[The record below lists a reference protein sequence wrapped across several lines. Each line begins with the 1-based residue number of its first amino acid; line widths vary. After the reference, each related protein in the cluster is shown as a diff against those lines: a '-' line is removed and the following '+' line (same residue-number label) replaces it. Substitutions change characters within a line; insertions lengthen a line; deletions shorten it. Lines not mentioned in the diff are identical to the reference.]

1 MSGLLCELV
10 LHSLEK
16 HVVNSLKKDIVFY
29 KGYVDDV
36 CVIWRKGERIHEFLH
51 AVNSTNNDGLKLKL
65 EQKSHERIH
74 FLDIDIQLKGDCI
87 TRSIYIKPTHSPLY
101 IPANTNDPYGYKMSA
116 FRALIRRA
124 FTYCSNV
131 LDRIKEIDRIEEVA
145 SKLGYRKSTIEG
157 LIKSYERGERL
168 RTGTDQFKITK
179 FTYNKHFRNIMK
191 QVSDKRHS
199 KIVYKKGPNLY
210 SILRNDK
217 DRLKKEET
225 ASVYKIPFKNQH
237 LGIMKDYIGVTRRNL
252 ASMLKEYRYD
262 ISKGHCTT
270 VLSSMAQAEVSLVK
284 WNEASILKT
293 VRFQLL
299 ALQHEKIEI
308 YKSKLRD
315 GCINV
320 RDAGGLASAWKF
332 FVKEKLKNKNS

>member
-1 MSGLLCELV
+1 M
-10 LHSLEK
+10 
-16 HVVNSLKKDIVFY
+16 VFY
-29 KGYVDDV
+29 KRYVNDV
-36 CVIWRKGERIHEFLH
+36 CIIWRNGERIHEFIQ
-51 AVNSTNNDGLKLKL
+51 VINNTNNDSLKLKL
-65 EQKSHERIH
+65 EQKSHKRIH

-87 TRSIYIKPTHSPLY
+87 TTSIYIKPTHNPLY
-101 IPANTNDPYGYKMSA
+101 IPANSNDPHEYKMSA

-131 LDRIKEIDRIEEVA
+131 LDRIKEMDRIKEVA
-145 SKLGYRKSTIEG
+145 SNLGYRKNTIEG
-157 LIKSYERGERL
+157 LIKSYERGKRL

-179 FTYNKHFRNIMK
+179 FTYNKNFRDIMK
-191 QVSDKRHS
+191 QVSDRKRS
-199 KIVYKKGPNLY
+199 KIVYKRGPNLY

-217 DRLKKEET
+217 DKLKKEET
-225 ASVYKIPFKNQH
+225 AGVYKIPFENQQ

-252 ASMLKEYRYD
+252 AIRLKEHKYD

-270 VLSSMAQAEVSLVK
+270 VLSSMAQAEASVVK

-293 VRFQLL
+293 LRSPSL

-315 GCINV
+315 GCINA
-320 RDAGGLASAWKF
+320 RDADGLASAWKF
-332 FVKEKLKNKNS
+332 FVKEKLKHKKS